1 MHEPTIGCPTW
12 RRALHAVLAAGAFLL
27 MIMLSACTGSDPEQA
42 LRERLD
48 GLQQAV
54 TDRDPAAV
62 QQFLAED
69 FIGNEGLDR
78 QGARQRVA
86 VYALRYRDVSATAGP
101 LQIAINGHHATV
113 RFTVALAA
121 GSGGLL
127 PERGRV
133 LAVETGWRHDGD
145 TWWMTSM
152 RWRDGI

>member
-12 RRALHAVLAAGAFLL
+12 RCVQRAGLAAGVFAL
-27 MIMLSACTGSDPEQA
+27 MTVLSACTSSDPEQA
-42 LRERLD
+42 LRDRLE

-62 QQFLAED
+62 QQFLADD

-86 VYALRYRDVSATAGP
+86 MYALRYRDVSATAGP
-101 LQIAINGHHATV
+101 LQIERDGDHATV
-113 RFTVALAA
+113 RFTVALTA

-145 TWWMTSM
+145 TWLVTSM
-152 RWRDGI
+152 RWQDGI